1 MSIVGALTLTLGM
14 VASLPASASINDTS
28 WAAGGSYIRD
38 KDNASSVYV
47 QNTSDYYYATVSVY
61 GRKSN
66 DNTDYEVNRNNKNGQ
81 VVVTH
86 DLSIPARSQRLI
98 RQFIYENGNQFAKA
112 VFSGGGSGWWSPD
125 SVGSYTYAN

>member
-1 MSIVGALTLTLGM
+1 MYRSHTEQ
-14 VASLPASASINDTS
+14 S
-28 WAAGGSYIRD
+28 
-38 KDNASSVYV
+38 
-47 QNTSDYYYATVSVY
+47 
-61 GRKSN
+61 
-66 DNTDYEVNRNNKNGQ
+66 RNNGLGKTIKQKGILYGQ